1 MDTKLATKL
10 GGAVDIVDTYLV
22 HQPNWLTTNNIRDR
36 EQHKFPV
43 FKSLIM
49 NLAQDQFISLFQC
62 PAFSLL
68 FSSVTVQLFSCVC
81 SSVQFFSCVFP
92 LRAPMSSDS
101 NLGLETVE
109 CLSIPRPVHF
119 TPVHPGTIIG
129 SPGCYPG
136 NSLAHTRLQAACTR
150 VQAVCTSV
158 ETVCSIVNIVHNVC
172 ALFLQ
177 YTALCIS
184 VHTIC
189 KKYPHFQCKAYI
201 IRVLCNEM

>member
-10 GGAVDIVDTYLV
+10 GGAVDSVDTYLV
-22 HQPNWLTTNNIRDR
+22 HQPNWLTTNNIRER
-36 EQHKFPV
+36 EQHKSPA

-62 PAFSLL
+62 PAFFLL
-68 FSSVTVQLFSCVC
+68 FFQCHCPAFFLCLFQCPV
-81 SSVQFFSCVFP
+81 FSCVFP

-136 NSLAHTRLQAACTR
+136 NSLAHTKL
-150 VQAVCTSV
+150 QAVCNKQCVTS
-158 ETVCSIVNIVHNVC
+158 
-172 ALFLQ
+172 
-177 YTALCIS
+177 S
-184 VHTIC
+184 V
-189 KKYPHFQCKAYI
+189 
-201 IRVLCNEM
+201 

>member
-10 GGAVDIVDTYLV
+10 GGAVDSVDTYLV
-22 HQPNWLTTNNIRDR
+22 HQPNWLTTNNIRER
-36 EQHKFPV
+36 EQQ
-43 FKSLIM
+43 LIM
-49 NLAQDQFISLFQC
+49 NQDQFISLFQC
-62 PAFSLL
+62 PL
-68 FSSVTVQLFSCVC
+68 FPLFFFQCHCPAFSCVC

-136 NSLAHTRLQAACTR
+136 NSLAHTRLR
-150 VQAVCTSV
+150 AVCTSV
-158 ETVCSIVNIVHNVC
+158 QAVCSNQC
-172 ALFLQ
+172 AS
-177 YTALCIS
+177 S
-184 VHTIC
+184 V
-189 KKYPHFQCKAYI
+189 
-201 IRVLCNEM
+201 